1 MKINWGT
8 GIVLAFIGFI
18 SFIMYFIVT
27 MNVNKDF
34 EHELVTEDYYGVE
47 LAYQNDIDKLNNA
60 NTLSENISYTKT
72 KEGLLIT
79 FPKDLNYKNITGKVI
94 LYRPSNKKLDFEE
107 PIALEDSKMF
117 IVNERLID
125 GRWNLR
131 IDWNYNG
138 TSYLFKEAVHF

>member
-107 PIALEDSKMF
+107 PIALKDSKMF

>member
-1 MKINWGT
+1 
-8 GIVLAFIGFI
+8 
-18 SFIMYFIVT
+18 
-27 MNVNKDF
+27 MNVSKEF

-60 NTLSENISYTKT
+60 NTLSEHVHYTKNE
-72 KEGLLIT
+72 EGLVIT
-79 FPKDLNYKNITGKVI
+79 FPKDLDFKNITGKVS

-107 PIALEDSKMF
+107 PIKLTNSKML
-117 IVNERLID
+117 IVNKRLID

-138 TSYLFKEAVHF
+138 TPYLFKEAVHF